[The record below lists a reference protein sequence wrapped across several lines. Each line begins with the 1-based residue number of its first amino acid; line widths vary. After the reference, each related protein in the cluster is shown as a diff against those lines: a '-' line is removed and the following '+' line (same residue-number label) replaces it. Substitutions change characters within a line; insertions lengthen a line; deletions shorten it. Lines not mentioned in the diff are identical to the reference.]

1 MTTENGIGIQTRAI
15 TEAQC
20 MKDGAQR
27 QSGNNPERV
36 QDSTQ
41 LQLQDKEHLIQM
53 HKIQP

>member
-1 MTTENGIGIQTRAI
+1 MTTENVIGIQTRAI
-15 TEAQC
+15 TEVQR

-27 QSGNNPERV
+27 QLGNNPERV

>member
-1 MTTENGIGIQTRAI
+1 MTTENVIGIQTRAI
-15 TEAQC
+15 TEAQR

-27 QSGNNPERV
+27 QLRNNPERV

>member
-15 TEAQC
+15 TEAHC

-27 QSGNNPERV
+27 QLGNNPERV
-36 QDSTQ
+36 QDSPQ